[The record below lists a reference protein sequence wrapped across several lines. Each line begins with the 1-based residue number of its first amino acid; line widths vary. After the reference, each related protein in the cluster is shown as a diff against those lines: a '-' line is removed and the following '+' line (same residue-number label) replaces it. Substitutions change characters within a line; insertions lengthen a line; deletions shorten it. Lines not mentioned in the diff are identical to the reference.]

1 MEIWERYS
9 KNVIE
14 KISIDV
20 IAESFDKK
28 YGTYI
33 APKDS
38 DNFDFISPDKTS
50 AIEITLVIPE
60 NEQKE
65 YVYEIDKHRGKE
77 NLKTEIIKNLRL
89 DSQGN
94 IASYYGGSMAEI
106 KSAIITSLEKKQQKA
121 LKRIKVKNYQY
132 IDLCLCIQDGSL
144 FDLNSFKMAF
154 TNLDKYL
161 FQNIFFI
168 TPSHFIRYNKKIGF
182 EEYPRKLKNM

>member
-14 KISIDV
+14 KFSIDV
-20 IAESFDKK
+20 IAESFDKR

-65 YVYEIDKHRGKE
+65 YVYEIEKHRGKE
-77 NLKTEIIKNLRL
+77 NLKTENIKNLRL
-89 DSQGN
+89 DSQCN

-106 KSAIITSLEKKQQKA
+106 KNAIITSLEKNN
-121 LKRIKVKNYQY
+121 KR
-132 IDLCLCIQDGSL
+132 L
-144 FDLNSFKMAF
+144 
-154 TNLDKYL
+154 
-161 FQNIFFI
+161 
-168 TPSHFIRYNKKIGF
+168 
-182 EEYPRKLKNM
+182 